1 MSHRTFLTAAALVLG
16 LAVGLVAAQDKPQ
29 TKTAVGAVAKI
40 DGTSLS
46 VDTGKGVTMQFVTS
60 AATAVKVATGSSQA
74 REARAEGKAGVKI
87 TDAVHAGDQVQVKY
101 TDVGGKLMASEVEVL
116 QRRPASA
123 NPVK

>member
-16 LAVGLVAAQDKPQ
+16 LAVGLVAAQDKAQ
-29 TKTAVGAVAKI
+29 TKQTVGAVLKI

-46 VDTGKGVTMQFVTS
+46 VDAGKGVTMQFVTS

-74 REARAEGKAGVKI
+74 REARQEGKAGVKI
-87 TDAVHAGDQVQVKY
+87 TDAVHAGDQVRVRY

-116 QRRPASA
+116 ERRPASGL
-123 NPVK
+123 PVK